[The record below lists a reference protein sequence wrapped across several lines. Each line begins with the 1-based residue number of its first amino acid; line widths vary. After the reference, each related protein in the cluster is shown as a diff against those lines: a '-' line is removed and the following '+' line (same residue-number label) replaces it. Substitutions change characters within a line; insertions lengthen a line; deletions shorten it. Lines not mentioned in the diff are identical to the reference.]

1 LLSKDSFDLDKK
13 LKNLLGLFRRS
24 NTSVVFLLLLL
35 IVVSIITYY
44 RILVQIQMGPISDSF
59 DFLSNALI
67 YAGQG
72 TGYGDLLRPPV
83 FGFLIS
89 LVFRLGYIST
99 NVVFYMD
106 GLLFIF
112 GVIGMFFL
120 LRTRFS
126 NFESFFG
133 ALLYSTF
140 PIVITIVGVGFSDL
154 ASVSFTIWTFY
165 FLILA
170 VKKDSK
176 YFYLVF
182 PLAMVS
188 FLTRYNN
195 ALLIFPIFLYLLIH
209 KDELKFRNIF
219 GGIAVSLG
227 LLCPVLLFF
236 YQKFGSIIYPFINFS
251 TTSSTVVSSESAAY
265 YPNPL
270 FFLDK
275 LPDFTGPQGSL
286 ILAIVILGFIGI
298 VLPKIY
304 VKLRKNSIKDYFN
317 GLNAVFKIKLLI
329 WIILALIFVGSFA
342 KTTYFF
348 NEFIFF
354 ILAYLTYDIVKNY
367 DLKSVDVDILI
378 LTWFMA
384 FFIFHSIFVIK
395 DNRYFILMA
404 PPVAYFML
412 LGLKE
417 VVGRIKIANDGRNI
431 VFPFFSVVLILL
443 MLFSATSQVNAVL
456 ESNNDKLIANQDM
469 IKASDWL
476 INHDPSYK
484 EKNIYSD
491 LWPNFSWY
499 LKMNVKQVPVFKDN
513 QTFPNGIKD
522 YNFNQEDSNVYN
534 QYLTSN
540 NAYYY
545 ISVRSGLN
553 LTSYTP
559 IKVFDNVTI
568 YQRK

>member
-1 LLSKDSFDLDKK
+1 
-13 LKNLLGLFRRS
+13 
-24 NTSVVFLLLLL
+24 
-35 IVVSIITYY
+35 
-44 RILVQIQMGPISDSF
+44 MGPISDSF
-59 DFLSNALI
+59 DFLSNALL
-67 YAGQG
+67 YAGHG

-89 LVFRLGYIST
+89 LIFRMGYIST

-112 GVIGMFFL
+112 GVIGMFSL
-120 LRTRFS
+120 LRIRFS

-140 PIVITIVGVGFSDL
+140 PIVITVLGVGFSDL

-170 VKKDSK
+170 VKGNSK

-182 PLAMVS
+182 PFAMLS
-188 FLTRYNN
+188 FLTRYNS
-195 ALLIFPIFLYLLIH
+195 ALLIFPIFLYLLIN
-209 KDELKFRNIF
+209 KDELKFRDIF
-219 GGIAVSLG
+219 GGIVVSLS
-227 LLCPVLLFF
+227 LLAPVLLFF

-251 TTSSTVVSSESAAY
+251 STSSATSAVISSESAAY
-265 YPNPL
+265 YPNSL
-270 FFLDK
+270 FFLEK
-275 LPDFTGPQGSL
+275 LPNLTGPQGTI
-286 ILAIVILGFIGI
+286 ILAIIILGIIVI
-298 VLPKIY
+298 VLPKIF
-304 VKLRKNSIKDYFN
+304 VKIRKNSIKEY
-317 GLNAVFKIKLLI
+317 LNDRNIKFKTKLLI
-329 WIILALIFVGSFA
+329 WIILALIFVGSFG

-348 NEFIFF
+348 NEFIFL
-354 ILAYLTYDIVKNY
+354 ILAYLSY
-367 DLKSVDVDILI
+367 DLTKKYNLKNIDMDILI
-378 LTWFMA
+378 FAWFMA

-395 DNRYFILMA
+395 DNRYFVLMA
-404 PPVAYFML
+404 PPLAYLML

-417 VVGRIKIANDGRNI
+417 VVGKIKIENNSRNM
-431 VFPFFSVVLILL
+431 VFPFFSAVLILL
-443 MLFSATSQVNAVL
+443 MLFSATSQVNGVF
-456 ESNNDKLIANQDM
+456 ESNKDKLIANQDM

-476 INHDPSYK
+476 MNYDPGYK

-522 YNFNQEDSNVYN
+522 YNFNQEDSNTYN
-534 QYLTSN
+534 QYLTDN

-545 ISVRSGLN
+545 ISVRTGLN
-553 LTSYTP
+553 LTSYVP
-559 IKVFDNVTI
+559 IQVFDNVTV

>member
-1 LLSKDSFDLDKK
+1 
-13 LKNLLGLFRRS
+13 
-24 NTSVVFLLLLL
+24 
-35 IVVSIITYY
+35 
-44 RILVQIQMGPISDSF
+44 MGPISDSF

-67 YAGQG
+67 YAGHG

-89 LVFRLGYIST
+89 LIFRMGYVAT

-112 GVIGMFFL
+112 GVVGMFLL

-126 NFESFFG
+126 KFESFFG

-140 PIVITIVGVGFSDL
+140 PIVITILGVGFADL

-170 VKKDSK
+170 VKGNSK

-182 PLAMVS
+182 PFAMLS

-209 KDELKFRNIF
+209 KDDLKFRNII
-219 GGIAVSLG
+219 GGIVVSLS
-227 LLCPVLLFF
+227 LLAPVLLFF

-251 TTSSTVVSSESAAY
+251 STSSATSAAISSESAAY

-270 FFLDK
+270 FFLEK
-275 LPDFTGPQGSL
+275 LPNFTGPQGT
-286 ILAIVILGFIGI
+286 IMLAIIFLGIIVI
-298 VLPKIY
+298 VLPKII
-304 VKLRKNSIKDYFN
+304 VKMRKISVKDYLN
-317 GLNAVFKIKLLI
+317 GLNTRFKAKLLI
-329 WIILALIFVGSFA
+329 AIILALIFVGSFG

-354 ILAYLTYDIVKNY
+354 ILAYLSYDLAKNY
-367 DLKSVDVDILI
+367 NLKNIDVDILI
-378 LTWFMA
+378 FAWFMA

-404 PPVAYFML
+404 PPVAYLLL

-417 VVGRIKIANDGRNI
+417 VVGKIKIGNNGHNL
-431 VFPFFSVVLILL
+431 VYPFFSAILILL

-476 INHDPSYK
+476 INYDPVYK

-499 LKMNVKQVPVFKDN
+499 LKMNVKPVPVFKDN

-522 YNFNQEDSNVYN
+522 YSFNQEDSNTYN
-534 QYLTSN
+534 QYLTDN

-545 ISVRSGLN
+545 ISLRSGLN
-553 LTSYTP
+553 LTSYVP
-559 IKVFDNVTI
+559 IQVFDNVTI
-568 YQRK
+568 YQRR

>member
-1 LLSKDSFDLDKK
+1 
-13 LKNLLGLFRRS
+13 
-24 NTSVVFLLLLL
+24 
-35 IVVSIITYY
+35 
-44 RILVQIQMGPISDSF
+44 MGPISDSF

-67 YAGQG
+67 YAGHG
-72 TGYGDLLRPPV
+72 TGYGDLLRPPA

-112 GVIGMFFL
+112 GVIGMYL
-120 LRTRFS
+120 LLKTRF
-126 NFESFFG
+126 NNLESFFG

-140 PIVITIVGVGFSDL
+140 PIVITILGVGFSDL

-170 VKKDSK
+170 VKNNSK

-182 PLAMVS
+182 PFAMLS

-195 ALLIFPIFLYLLIH
+195 ALLVFPIFLFLLIH
-209 KDELKFRNIF
+209 KDDLKIKDIF
-219 GGIAVSLG
+219 GGIAVSIG
-227 LLCPVLLFF
+227 LISPVLLFF
-236 YQKFGSIIYPFINFS
+236 YQKFGSIIYPFLNFS
-251 TTSSTVVSSESAAY
+251 ATSSAVVSSESAAY
-265 YPNPL
+265 YPSPL
-270 FFLDK
+270 FFLEK
-275 LPDFTGPQGSL
+275 LPDFTGPQGSV
-286 ILAIVILGFIGI
+286 ILAIIILGVIGI
-298 VLPKIY
+298 VLTKILA
-304 VKLRKNSIKDYFN
+304 KLRKNSIKDYLK
-317 GLNAVFKIKLLI
+317 GLTSMFKVKILI
-329 WIILALIFVGSFA
+329 WILLALLFIVSFG
-342 KTTYFF
+342 KTTYFL

-354 ILAYLTYDIVKNY
+354 ILAYLSYDLVKKYN
-367 DLKSVDVDILI
+367 LKSVDIDILI
-378 LTWFMA
+378 FAWFMA

-404 PPVAYFML
+404 PPVAYLML

-431 VFPFFSVVLILL
+431 VFPFFSAVLILL
-443 MLFSATSQVNAVL
+443 MLFSATTQVTAVL

-522 YNFNQEDSNVYN
+522 YNFNQQDSNTYN

-559 IKVFDNVTI
+559 IQVFDNVTI
-568 YQRK
+568 YQRR